1 MDTQLSQGLTFLAW
15 TGGGF
20 LIIVG
25 IFVVKLLF
33 DLSKLT
39 QSLNKSADIVQS
51 ELEPIMKNLGET
63 ATTINTIVQTTNTKV
78 GMVTEAYD
86 KASKVVISALSKAS
100 AVSGVVLKEVA
111 KGLFAGFKMLLNKK

>member
-20 LIIVG
+20 LIVVG

-33 DLSKLT
+33 DLSRLT
-39 QSLNKSADIVQS
+39 QSLNRSADIVQGG
-51 ELEPIMKNLGET
+51 LEPIMKNLGET
-63 ATTINTIVQTTNTKV
+63 ATTINTLVQTTNTKV
-78 GMVTEAYD
+78 GKVTEAYD
-86 KASKVVISALSKAS
+86 RASQIVIKAVSKAS

-111 KGLFAGFKMLLNKK
+111 KGLFAGFKMIVSKK

>member
-1 MDTQLSQGLTFLAW
+1 MDTELSQGLTFLAW

-25 IFVVKLLF
+25 VFVVKLLF

-51 ELEPIMKNLGET
+51 GLEPIMKNLGET

-111 KGLFAGFKMLLNKK
+111 KGIFAGFRMLLNKK